1 MNSLSHHQLEVI
13 RRENCESLNDYLN
26 LYKAIC
32 DELAA
37 IASNKAS
44 TWYPI
49 RLAIICLCLLFWR
62 RFAGYNVV
70 WNLQIST
77 GFS

>member
-44 TWYPI
+44 TRYPI